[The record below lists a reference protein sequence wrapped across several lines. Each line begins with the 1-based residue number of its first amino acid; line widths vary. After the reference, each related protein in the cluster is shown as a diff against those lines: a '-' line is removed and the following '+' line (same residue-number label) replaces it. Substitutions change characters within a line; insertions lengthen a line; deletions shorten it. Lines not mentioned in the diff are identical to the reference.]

1 MKKILIAVIALVL
14 TAAAGYAADESGTQA
29 TEPVGAV
36 VEAGGVFVGTV
47 SSVVADAVT
56 GGKGTVTVADEKG
69 QTKIFPIDETVK
81 VIDTTLNAVT
91 FNQLKTGE
99 KVEVQYS
106 KASTG
111 EEKASSIKVMQ

>member
-29 TEPVGAV
+29 SEPVGAI

-47 SSVVADAVT
+47 STVVADTVT
-56 GGKGTVTVADEKG
+56 GGKGIVTVADEKG
-69 QTKIFPIDETVK
+69 QTKIFPVDETVK
-81 VIDTTLNAVT
+81 VVDATLNAVT

-99 KVEVQYS
+99 KVEVEYS
-106 KASTG
+106 KAPDG
-111 EEKASSIKVMQ
+111 AEKPSSIKVMK